1 MRRILKLLTSRLMI
15 FVPLVILQLA
25 VLFSIVYHASIVY
38 SIMPIIQVTA
48 IVMIIY
54 IVNRQEDPSYKI
66 AWCCVVLGAP
76 VIGVP
81 LYLLAGNRKVP
92 RKIRYGT
99 IRVDKEMS
107 SLLNPD
113 ESQLNEE
120 GKNIF
125 RYGIT
130 NGFPAY
136 KNTSCQYYSS
146 GEEWFK
152 DYREE
157 LKKAKHFILM
167 EFFIIVEGTCLDQ
180 LLEVLGAKIKE
191 GVDVKLIYDD
201 FGCVTLSKATKKKM
215 RNMGIDMYCFNR
227 LRPAFIIQM
236 NNRDHRKLTV
246 IDNSVAFT
254 GGVNISDEY
263 VNLIKRFGYWKDSAI
278 KISGE
283 AVWSFTVMFLGMYS
297 YVKNGDV
304 NYEKYRLP
312 CEETES
318 EGYFQPYSDSPT
330 DNELVA
336 LAMHMNM
343 VNRARK
349 YVYMDTPYLILN
361 EPIKQALIL
370 AAKGGVDVRIL
381 TPHIPD
387 KVIVFQ
393 ITRGNYYQLV
403 KSGVKI
409 YEYTPGFNHAKNFV
423 ADDMMAIVGSANMDY
438 RSYFLHFENGVLL
451 YDNKEV
457 LKIRDNFL
465 ESLEKSHEVTLEE
478 LENISLPVRLLRA
491 VLNLFIPLV

>member
-1 MRRILKLLTSRLMI
+1 MRRILKLLTSRLML

-25 VLFSIVYHASIVY
+25 VLFSFIYHASIVY
-38 SIMPIIQVTA
+38 SIMPIIRIMA
-48 IVMIIY
+48 IVMIVY

-66 AWCCVVLGAP
+66 AWCCVILAVP

-107 SLLNPD
+107 GLLNAD
-113 ESQLNEE
+113 ETQLSEE
-120 GKNIF
+120 EESIF
-125 RYGIT
+125 RYGIE

-136 KNTSCQYYSS
+136 KNTSCKYYST
-146 GEEWFK
+146 GEEWFA
-152 DYREE
+152 DYLEE

-167 EFFIIVEGTCLDQ
+167 EFFIIVEGKCLEQ
-180 LLEVLGAKIKE
+180 LLEVLSMKIKE

-201 FGCVTLSKATKKKM
+201 FGCVTLSKATKKRMK
-215 RNMGIDMYCFNR
+215 NIGIELNCFNR

-246 IDNSVAFT
+246 IDNQTAFT

-263 VNLIKRFGYWKDSAI
+263 INLITRFGYWKDSAI
-278 KISGE
+278 KIQGE

-297 YVKNGDV
+297 YVNGGNVD
-304 NYEKYRLP
+304 YEKYHLQS
-312 CEETES
+312 ETDS
-318 EGYFQPYSDSPT
+318 GEGCFQPYSDSPT

-361 EPIKQALIL
+361 ESMRHALIL

-387 KVIVFQ
+387 KIIVFQ

-423 ADDMMAIVGSANMDY
+423 ADDTMAIVGSANMDY

-465 ESLEKSHEVTLEE
+465 TSVEKSHEVTLEE

-491 VLNLFIPLV
+491 VLNLFVPLV